1 MNSTLSIGGAAE
13 VIGAVAMSS
22 TLSVLGDANMA
33 ADLSVNGDVNA
44 LGSVSTDSTLSVT
57 GSSTLGAGLS
67 VKGDA
72 QVDGTAN
79 IEGVASLGST
89 LSVAG
94 ASVLSSSLSVNGT
107 GTVDGA
113 MTLKS
118 TLSVADDVVMSS
130 NVYITGPEFRVPK
143 GDLAGRPAETL
154 SHGLIY
160 FNEDH
165 KSFQGL
171 AKINNTGN
179 AEEDNQWLPLGGV
192 LDHDQDTFIVA
203 MDADFNDT
211 DTLSFHADDKTK
223 PRLTID
229 ASNLEYN
236 ANHALASGK
245 VNLNATLDVKGD
257 ANFEA
262 AMKVKGT
269 LSVLDSATVNGSVTA
284 FGAADLRNT
293 LSVKLDAAYEKDI
306 RQANNTGIFQ
316 VAQHNDTTTYESK
329 FNAASNVGAI
339 VYDRDLQVHMG
350 LQGANT
356 NRGWRPLNGVRDV
369 DGDTII
375 TAESAPGADEDTLT
389 FKAADTIVAT
399 MESDKFKIDQALSVG
414 AVTNIE
420 EDLTV
425 NANSVMDGTL
435 SVSGASRVNGELT
448 TNNNVTLNGTSAN
461 TLTVKG
467 ASTFEQN
474 VTVSSGKTLYA
485 ETFLTDTM
493 GHYSDWNGGGEGRA
507 AGQLDM
513 FYENV
518 TIHGDLDI
526 MGQINQSATNITE
539 LYVED
544 KSIVLGASSSSE
556 VRSNSD
562 GTISYTGSNYT
573 TLETSV
579 HESGLKISGVPGYL
593 PEAQRAGNADNALF
607 EKSLLWNLPGDN
619 NTNGTSN
626 LALYSKNDSLKHLE
640 PFWEFKGGQVR
651 ITAHTQDDQKEYVS
665 FAFRIN
671 SKEQLEL
678 VKLVSTNA
686 NPIDGETSFKTIAKF
701 GNVVVA

>member
-1 MNSTLSIGGAAE
+1 MG
-13 VIGAVAMSS
+13 S
-22 TLSVLGDANMA
+22 TLSVNGNAN
-33 ADLSVNGDVNA
+33 V
-44 LGSVSTDSTLSVT
+44 
-57 GSSTLGAGLS
+57 
-67 VKGDA
+67 
-72 QVDGTAN
+72 QGTAK
-79 IEGVASLGST
+79 IEQAASLGST
-89 LSVAG
+89 LSVSG

-143 GDLAGRPAETL
+143 GDLAGRPADTL
-154 SHGLIY
+154 THGLIY
-160 FNEDH
+160 YNEDH

-171 AKINNTGN
+171 AKIGEN
-179 AEEDNQWLPLGGV
+179 DNQWLPLGGV
-192 LDHDQDTFIVA
+192 LDHDLDTFITA
-203 MDADFNDT
+203 MTSDFQDN
-211 DTLSFHADDKTK
+211 DTLSFHADDKDS
-223 PRLTID
+223 PRLTLD
-229 ASNLEYN
+229 ASNLDYN
-236 ANHALASGK
+236 ANHALSSGK
-245 VNLNATLDVKGD
+245 VNLNATLSVKGD

-269 LSVLDSATVNGSVTA
+269 LSVLDAATINGSVTA

-306 RQANNTGIFQ
+306 RQGLNTGIFQ
-316 VAQHNDTTTYESK
+316 VAQHNDTSTYSSK
-329 FNAASNVGAI
+329 FNASSNVGAI

-350 LQGANT
+350 LQGKNE

-375 TAESAPGADEDTLT
+375 TAESAPGEDEDTLT
-389 FKAADTIVAT
+389 FKAADAIVAT
-399 MESDKFKIDQALSVG
+399 MESDKFKINQTLSVG
-414 AVTNIE
+414 GLTNI
-420 EDLTV
+420 DADVTV
-425 NANSVMDGTL
+425 NADTVMDGSL
-435 SVSGASRVNGELT
+435 SVSGFSRVNGELT

-467 ASTFEQN
+467 SSTFEQN

-593 PEAQRAGNADNALF
+593 PESQRAANADNALY

-626 LALYSKNDSLKHLE
+626 LALHSRNDSLKHLE

-686 NPIDGETSFKTIAKF
+686 DPVDGETSFKTIAKF